1 MKGVMV
7 IFLLILSMSFIR
19 APVIFAADLEWEYIY
34 EGDIVPDD
42 PDLGDDVWAL
52 EGDNKFARVED
63 QDILHIDDVGQN
75 HCFFLY
81 NILDPAVMQQAT
93 IEARVKV
100 LSQEGSANFEV
111 LVGMQDGSNSKWLDL
126 FPDHILLDSSNQT
139 HDVDMTDYHILR
151 MTRDVADITIYVDDE
166 EVISTAHTGAG
177 ESWIG
182 FIFGAGCT
190 ACKSDQYWDYVV
202 FTTEGGF
209 SPEELPSYAS
219 ILSVAAKGK
228 LSTRWGEMKSW

>member
-1 MKGVMV
+1 MKKV
-7 IFLLILSMSFIR
+7 IGILSLILLTAFFWTSMLT
-19 APVIFAADLEWEYIY
+19 ADPVWEYIY
-34 EGDIVPDD
+34 EGDILPDD
-42 PDLGDDVWAL
+42 PALGDDAWEL
-52 EGDNKFARVED
+52 KGDNKFAEVTDNNE
-63 QDILHIDDVGQN
+63 LHIDDVGEN

-81 NILDPAVMQQAT
+81 NLTDINLMQQAT

-111 LVGMQDGSNSKWLDL
+111 LVGMQDGSRSQWLDL
-126 FPDHILLDSSNQT
+126 FPDHILLNNTGST
-139 HDVDMTDYHILR
+139 YDVDMTDYHVLR
-151 MTRDVADITIYVDDE
+151 MVRDVGDIYIYVDDE
-166 EVISTAHTGAG
+166 EVIGEAYNGAG

-190 ACKSDQYWDYVV
+190 ACKSEQYWDYLV

-219 ILSVAAKGK
+219 TLSVTSKEK
-228 LSTRWGEMKSW
+228 LSTCWGKMKSW